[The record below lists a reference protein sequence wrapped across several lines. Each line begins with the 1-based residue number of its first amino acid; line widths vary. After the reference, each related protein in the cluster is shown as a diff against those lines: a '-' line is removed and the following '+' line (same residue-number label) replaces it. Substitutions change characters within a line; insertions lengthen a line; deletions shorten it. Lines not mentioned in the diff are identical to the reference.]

1 VSRPL
6 RRIFPGQHN
15 QVAHARDFVR
25 RAAGP
30 RCPLLDEA
38 TLLTSE
44 LCANALQHTASG
56 AGGSF
61 EVTVF
66 RQPGALRVEVRDDGA
81 DNQPAVRN
89 TAGITEDGRGLEIVH
104 LIADR
109 WGQSGDRS
117 GRTVFFELRW
127 PPPAPGHSLP
137 GDDPAQHP
145 AHDHAGAQRVEARL
159 P

>member
-6 RRIFPGQHN
+6 RRVFPGQHS

-44 LCANALQHTASG
+44 LCTNALQHTSSG
-56 AGGSF
+56 TGGSF

-66 RQPGALRVEVRDDGA
+66 RQPDALRVEVRDEGA
-81 DNQPAVRN
+81 DSQPAVR
-89 TAGITEDGRGLEIVH
+89 ALAEISEDGRGLEIVH

-109 WGQSGDRS
+109 WGQNGDRF
-117 GRTVFFELRW
+117 GRTIFFELHW
-127 PPPAPGHSLP
+127 PPAPGQTPS

-145 AHDHAGAQRVEARL
+145 GDHHQDDRRLEARQ
-159 P
+159 